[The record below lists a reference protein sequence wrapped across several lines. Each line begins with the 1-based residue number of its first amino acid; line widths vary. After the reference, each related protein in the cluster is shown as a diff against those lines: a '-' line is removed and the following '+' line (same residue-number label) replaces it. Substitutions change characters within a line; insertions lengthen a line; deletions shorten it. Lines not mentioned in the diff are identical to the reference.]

1 MKNKTLKYY
10 NTNAN
15 SFASSTRS
23 VDFTQTQDKFL
34 RLLPSTATILDF
46 GCGSGRDTKYFL
58 DAGMRVDATDG
69 SEELCKLASEY
80 TGIPVQQ
87 MLFEELDAKAQYD
100 GIWACSSILHLPKS
114 ELHVVLSKMVDA
126 LCDDGIIY
134 TSFKYGDFE
143 GERNGRYF
151 TDFTM
156 ETFTDFIKDLEKI
169 RMETYWI
176 TTDVRPGRGEEKW
189 LNVMLRK
196 H

>member
-1 MKNKTLKYY
+1 MKNKTLDYY
-10 NTNAN
+10 NHHAQ
-15 SFASSTRS
+15 SFISTT
-23 VDFTQTQDKFL
+23 VQDKFIHAL
-34 RLLPSTATILDF
+34 NGPKVLDF
-46 GCGSGRDTKYFL
+46 GCGSGRDAKYFL
-58 DAGMRVDATDG
+58 ESGLQVTAVDG
-69 SEELCKLASEY
+69 SEEMCRYASEF
-80 TGIPVQQ
+80 TGIQVQN
-87 MLFEELDAKAQYD
+87 MLFQDLDAQNQYD
-100 GIWACSSILHLPKS
+100 GIWACSSILHLPKN

-126 LCDDGIIY
+126 LRDDGIIY

-151 TDFTM
+151 TDFTL
-156 ETFTDFIKDLEKI
+156 ETFTDFIKNLEKT

>member
-1 MKNKTLKYY
+1 MNVARYINEKLLKKVFYIK
-10 NTNAN
+10 
-15 SFASSTRS
+15 
-23 VDFTQTQDKFL
+23 V
-34 RLLPSTATILDF
+34 LDF

-58 DAGMRVDATDG
+58 KFGLQVTAVDG
-69 SEELCKLASEY
+69 SEEMCRYASEF
-80 TGIPVQQ
+80 TGLQVQN
-87 MLFEELDAKAQYD
+87 MLFQDLDVQNQYD

-114 ELHVVLSKMVDA
+114 ELSVVLSKMVDA
-126 LCDDGIIY
+126 LRDDGIIY

-151 TDFTM
+151 TDFTL
-156 ETFTDFIKDLEKI
+156 ETFTGFIKDLEKI